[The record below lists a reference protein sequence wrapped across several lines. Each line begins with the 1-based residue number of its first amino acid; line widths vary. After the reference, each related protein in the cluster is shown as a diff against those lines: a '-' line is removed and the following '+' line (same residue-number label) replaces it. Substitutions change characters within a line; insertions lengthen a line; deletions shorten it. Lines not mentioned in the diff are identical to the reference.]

1 VPVSNDGTAISSSTI
16 DFSSAHS
23 DNRNMSDVE
32 NAVAAAAGSKELE
45 AEIRRLESLVS

>member
-1 VPVSNDGTAISSSTI
+1 
-16 DFSSAHS
+16 
-23 DNRNMSDVE
+23 MSDVE